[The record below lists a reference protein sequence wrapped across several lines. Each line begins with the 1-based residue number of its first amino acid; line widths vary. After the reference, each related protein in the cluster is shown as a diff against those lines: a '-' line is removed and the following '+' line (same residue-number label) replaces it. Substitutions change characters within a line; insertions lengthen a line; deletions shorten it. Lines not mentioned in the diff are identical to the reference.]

1 MINGKASQ
9 ELICIKA
16 SGKFLNDLDTE
27 VKCKFTEFDDDSKKD
42 STAGRESKYH
52 GRTIRSKEE
61 MNRIVKKFRT
71 SNGLEKVIKI
81 SQMR

>member
-1 MINGKASQ
+1 MINRKESQ
-9 ELICIKA
+9 ELICIRA
-16 SGKFLNDLDTE
+16 SGKFLNCLDTE

-42 STAGRESKYH
+42 STTGTESKYH
-52 GRTIRSKEE
+52 GRIIRSKEE

-81 SQMR
+81 SQMS